1 MELLKYD
8 KYIKVSKINIC
19 KAVYD
24 TRGNEQMKEIRL
36 GCSGWE
42 HSDWEGLFYQDNGL
56 PELEE
61 YSHVFNTAEI
71 TSTFYS
77 FPSEDMVDWWVNHT
91 PDEFR
96 FSVKLNRM
104 ITHEKQLSIDRD
116 VEHDVGKFC
125 NHLEPLYDSGKLACI
140 LIQLPPGLEFDAG
153 LLGEFLGILP
163 GKYRFALESRNK
175 TWVNHAIE
183 ARKILEMSGVASV
196 VVDSPLFPVDS
207 SITADFAYIRW
218 HGRGRKVWYD
228 YRYSHQEL
236 VLWEKRI
243 REISGKANVFGYFN
257 NHYHGFAP
265 ENCMEMLGMLGLGTE
280 GQTARASRMEAG
292 RALSRKDSRGLTLDD
307 FSRAETVESLLLECM
322 ERARFEKA
330 KQVKDIEILKSG
342 GDIVLADVRGYSIYI
357 DRAKKLIIHDCPDW
371 RRTLREK
378 KLCKH
383 IGGLLLALPEK
394 ESREVLGMVKNREFE
409 FRSYNT
415 GD

>member
-1 MELLKYD
+1 
-8 KYIKVSKINIC
+8 
-19 KAVYD
+19 
-24 TRGNEQMKEIRL
+24 MKDIRL

-42 HSDWEGLFYQDNGL
+42 YSDWKGLFYQDNGL

-61 YSHVFNTAEI
+61 YSQVFNTTEI

-77 FPSEDMVDWWVNHT
+77 FPSEDMVDAWVNHT
-91 PDEFR
+91 PDGFR
-96 FSVKLNRM
+96 FSVKLNRLV
-104 ITHEKQLSIDRD
+104 THEKLLRIDRD

-125 NHLEPLYDSGKLACI
+125 THLEPLYDAGKLACI

-153 LLGEFLGILP
+153 LLGEFLKILP

-175 TWVNHAIE
+175 SWVAHGIE
-183 ARKILEMSGVASV
+183 ARKILEKSGVAPV
-196 VVDSPLFPVDS
+196 IVDSPHFPVDTS
-207 SITADFAYIRW
+207 LTPDFAYIRW

-228 YRYSHQEL
+228 YSYSKEEL
-236 VLWEKRI
+236 ALWEKRI
-243 REISGKANVFGYFN
+243 REISAKADVFGYFN

-265 ENCMEMLGMLGLGTE
+265 GNCMEMLGMLGRGTE
-280 GQTARASRMEAG
+280 GQAALASRMEVG
-292 RALSRKDSRGLTLDD
+292 RAVSRKDTRGLTLDD
-307 FSRAETVESLLLECM
+307 FGGAGHVESMLLECM
-322 ERARFEKA
+322 DSARLEKA

-342 GDIVLADVRGYSIYI
+342 GGIVLADVRGYSVYI
-357 DRAKKLIIHDCPDW
+357 DTAKKLIIHDCPDW
-371 RRTLREK
+371 RRTLRER

-409 FRSYNT
+409 FSPYNT